1 MIKYRF
7 LQKFLVI
14 WILGW
19 LYIGSQQIPI
29 TIDHMRA
36 ESKNDSWPPEG
47 YVIIENAGNKIMV
60 EEENLTKNS
69 PKNIDSLK
77 CDEEFFNT
85 VEAVIKDDILLLS
98 LLEDHNLYGIKK
110 LKLKLLP
117 SNSHEIS
124 GDIGFKMHNIRSYN
138 LDSELLLSSTLK
150 IDRSQIILNLDK
162 EIKIMEKNFFLN
174 LIKRRKKNEPIAYI
188 IGYKEFW
195 KEKFKVNNNVLIPRP
210 ETEILVEQV
219 INELNINSKK
229 RILDIGTGS
238 GCIILSILKERKK
251 CMGVGIDISKNAIK
265 LAKYNAKIQHI
276 KNRIK
281 FFNTD
286 IDNFYSNKY
295 DLIISNPPYI
305 DLNKI
310 NDLDKDIKNHEPK
323 IALDGGIDGYEKI
336 RLVIKKSS
344 NLIKRKGKLFLE
356 VGFDQARETLRIL
369 NIYGFYNNKIVK
381 DLSKKNRCIISTKI

>member
-1 MIKYRF
+1 MKY
-7 LQKFLVI
+7 QE
-14 WILGW
+14 ILN
-19 LYIGSQQIPI
+19 YGSRI
-29 TIDHMRA
+29 
-36 ESKNDSWPPEG
+36 
-47 YVIIENAGNKIMV
+47 
-60 EEENLTKNS
+60 
-69 PKNIDSLK
+69 
-77 CDEEFFNT
+77 
-85 VEAVIKDDILLLS
+85 
-98 LLEDHNLYGIKK
+98 
-110 LKLKLLP
+110 LKL
-117 SNSHEIS
+117 N
-124 GDIGFKMHNIRSYN
+124 NIKSYN

-150 IDRSQIILNLDK
+150 IDRSKILLNLDK
-162 EIKIMEKNFFLN
+162 KIKIEEKIFFLN
-174 LIKRRKKNEPIAYI
+174 LIKRRKKSEPIAYI

-251 CMGVGIDISKNAIK
+251 CMGVGIDISKNAVK

-310 NDLDKDIKNHEPK
+310 DDLDKDIRNHEPK

-344 NLIKRKGKLFLE
+344 NLIKKKGKLFLE

-369 NIYGFYNNKIVK
+369 NVYGFYNNKIVK